1 MNLAS
6 MVRWVLFGQK
16 RILNLQLVHKIM
28 LINLYNSGKIRDVR
42 RGSGSN
48 NDIKNRYAFA
58 ASNRNAQLVRS
69 RRICFTYRINYK
81 MRINGHRN

>member
-28 LINLYNSGKIRDVR
+28 LTNLYNSGKIRDVR
-42 RGSGSN
+42 REGLRIIDDALNEVN
-48 NDIKNRYAFA
+48 NNE
-58 ASNRNAQLVRS
+58 
-69 RRICFTYRINYK
+69 
-81 MRINGHRN
+81 

>member
-28 LINLYNSGKIRDVR
+28 LTNLYNSGKIRDVR
-42 RGSGSN
+42 SEGLRIIDDALNEVN
-48 NDIKNRYAFA
+48 NNE
-58 ASNRNAQLVRS
+58 
-69 RRICFTYRINYK
+69 
-81 MRINGHRN
+81 

>member
-28 LINLYNSGKIRDVR
+28 LTNLYNSGKIRDVR
-42 RGSGSN
+42 SVGLRIIDDALNEVN
-48 NDIKNRYAFA
+48 NNE
-58 ASNRNAQLVRS
+58 
-69 RRICFTYRINYK
+69 
-81 MRINGHRN
+81 

>member
-28 LINLYNSGKIRDVR
+28 LTNLYNSGKIRDVMR
-42 RGSGSN
+42 EGLRIIDDALNEVN
-48 NDIKNRYAFA
+48 NNE
-58 ASNRNAQLVRS
+58 
-69 RRICFTYRINYK
+69 
-81 MRINGHRN
+81 

>member
-28 LINLYNSGKIRDVR
+28 LTNLYNSGKIRDVR
-42 RGSGSN
+42 REGLRILDDALNEVN
-48 NDIKNRYAFA
+48 NNE
-58 ASNRNAQLVRS
+58 
-69 RRICFTYRINYK
+69 
-81 MRINGHRN
+81 